1 MTSSAKKD
9 SDQPHHVAEKK
20 MKTTK
25 RPMRVLLADDN
36 REMLQAV
43 ARILGSE
50 FDVVGMVY
58 DGQALVDAAEKLKP
72 DIGIVDISMPL
83 MNGIMAAAE
92 MVKRGST
99 MQVIFLTVNEDCDF
113 VNAAFD
119 VGGIAYVIK
128 RHMATD
134 LPEALHRAAAGMR
147 YVSPGCEMPEGFL
160 NVGALLERESFP

>member
-1 MTSSAKKD
+1 
-9 SDQPHHVAEKK
+9 
-20 MKTTK
+20 
-25 RPMRVLLADDN
+25 MRVLLADDN

-99 MQVIFLTVNEDCDF
+99 M
-113 VNAAFD
+113 
-119 VGGIAYVIK
+119 
-128 RHMATD
+128 
-134 LPEALHRAAAGMR
+134 
-147 YVSPGCEMPEGFL
+147 
-160 NVGALLERESFP
+160 